1 MFCIGL
7 LFDLSTYLYFVIS
20 LIEMTIRH
28 DVRHVMI
35 TFLIFLSI
43 GIVQGL
49 PGGARVEMIPRHPG
63 TTPQQGTSPN
73 FSTIPDKVVIN
84 VNQINNL

>member
-1 MFCIGL
+1 
-7 LFDLSTYLYFVIS
+7 
-20 LIEMTIRH
+20 
-28 DVRHVMI
+28 MI
-35 TFLIFLSI
+35 TFFIFLSI

-49 PGGARVEMIPRHPG
+49 PGGAPETSCDEMIPRHPG